1 MPGHV
6 HATTDLGQEAA
17 HNAGGGP
24 VYSAGMAEFD
34 RNDDSAS
41 PVDAGPWERPSWAKP
56 VQLASPG
63 ELMAQARPPTNQAP
77 GTPARPGPANR
88 VPIRRPPPGQLS
100 GGAPI
105 PAPPPQTTVPEP
117 QADNPPNQLP
127 PLVAAGKEGRNM
139 PTTTLNT
146 LRARQDAGQV
156 LWDVHAPENGDDP
169 DARHHDMQYSAE
181 GIAELRA
188 GEGSA
193 ADPYQDSK
201 GFWTIG
207 YGHLI
212 DKNTNKTIEAA
223 EWAAYDALGFP
234 RSGLTVEQQ
243 VELFNIDAKPNV
255 DAVNA
260 ALTRPV
266 TQAMFD
272 ALVSMT
278 FNHGSGFPTG
288 AGKDV
293 FQAINAGEYERLP
306 ALFMRHVYS
315 KGVVLKGLKNRRL
328 KELSTFATPY
338 PKAVKK

>member
-1 MPGHV
+1 
-6 HATTDLGQEAA
+6 
-17 HNAGGGP
+17 
-24 VYSAGMAEFD
+24 MAEFD
-34 RNDDSAS
+34 RKDDSAT
-41 PVDAGPWERPSWAKP
+41 PVDAGSWERPSWARP

-77 GTPARPGPANR
+77 GAPGPQGPANR
-88 VPIRRPPPGQLS
+88 VPVRRPPPGQLA

-105 PAPPPQTTVPEP
+105 PAPPQTTVPEP
-117 QADNPPNQLP
+117 RADDPPNQLP
-127 PLVAAGKEGRNM
+127 PLVAAGKEGRHM
-139 PTTTLNT
+139 PMTTLNT

-156 LWDVHAPENGDDP
+156 LWDVHAPENADDP
-169 DARHHDMQYSAE
+169 AARHHDMAYSAE
-181 GIAELRA
+181 GIAELKG

-193 ADPYQDSK
+193 PNPYQDNM

-207 YGHLI
+207 HGHLI
-212 DKNTNKTIEAA
+212 DKNTNGRIEAA

-234 RSGLTVEQQ
+234 RSGLTEEQQ
-243 VELFNIDAKPNV
+243 VELFNV

-288 AGKDV
+288 GGKAI
-293 FQAINAGEYERLP
+293 FQAINAGEYDQLP

-315 KGVVLKGLKNRRL
+315 KGKVLKGLKNRRL

-338 PKAVKK
+338 PKAAKK